1 MRKINFE
8 TSLQI
13 FLFIPGIYDFR
24 EKGTKRHTTVDLS
37 SSKICLLTLHAWQCH
52 GVSYLYHFNRNYLH
66 PDCWCDKHLVM
77 HLLITPKQFKRHK
90 YFTYMTTFSNSL
102 TLYISF
108 VGLFIPNHSRW
119 FNISP
124 LLLTLP
130 MSTVLLF
137 DQFNIG
143 SIEVMCTMTQISFY
157 CLTGW
162 ILE

>member
-1 MRKINFE
+1 
-8 TSLQI
+8 
-13 FLFIPGIYDFR
+13 
-24 EKGTKRHTTVDLS
+24 
-37 SSKICLLTLHAWQCH
+37 
-52 GVSYLYHFNRNYLH
+52 
-66 PDCWCDKHLVM
+66 
-77 HLLITPKQFKRHK
+77 
-90 YFTYMTTFSNSL
+90 MTTFSNSL

-162 ILE
+162 ILV